1 MIDDMLRK
9 KQLSVNYDKSKYM
22 VLGQKSFKEKVKKDT
37 ETNPVKMGGVT
48 LEQSECEKYLGDWI
62 IEKGCE
68 EREIEEMKKRKKEE
82 KAQKRTGCEAESL
95 RGSGRSPRG

>member
-1 MIDDMLRK
+1 MNDTMEQAQEGAEKIDNMLRK

-48 LEQSECEKYLGDWI
+48 LE
-62 IEKGCE
+62 
-68 EREIEEMKKRKKEE
+68 
-82 KAQKRTGCEAESL
+82 
-95 RGSGRSPRG
+95 